1 VDQIIGT
8 ADYMSPEQA
17 RGKPV
22 DARTDVYA
30 LGVVLYQMLTGEVPF
45 HSTTIH
51 GLLFQHVY
59 TPPPTV
65 REKNP
70 HVPEILA
77 QITARALAKAP
88 ADRFQSAEAMAQ
100 ALDFANSH
108 ATNPLTSFAQGELT
122 IPIAPPSGQSSNQ
135 ATPYLP
141 QPQFSTNPQRQLD
154 SYATRPEAQTGPS
167 MLRVTQASGA
177 ALPTT
182 NPGITGAP
190 LPITRK
196 RSLPLS
202 YILATLVLI
211 ACIAVAGIR
220 FFPHAPNG
228 SPGAPTKTGQAQP
241 FLEHFQNNDR
251 GWQAGTLNNGITET
265 LPSGGQYKVT
275 VPQDR
280 TAFPYP
286 QNVGALPDNFTL
298 TATIQET
305 SGEPAAF
312 YGIVLH
318 FSQQSSGISGY
329 AFVINNSGQCLIIK
343 YTSATST
350 PASTAQSSYNTPGQT
365 SHTLKVQAQGIRYSF
380 FVDNQAVKL
389 ATSSNP
395 SNTIWSDGDLHGGDL
410 TLFLAGPA
418 SGAAV
423 PSTTYVA
430 SLVQL
435 SIP

>member
-1 VDQIIGT
+1 
-8 ADYMSPEQA
+8 
-17 RGKPV
+17 
-22 DARTDVYA
+22 
-30 LGVVLYQMLTGEVPF
+30 
-45 HSTTIH
+45 
-51 GLLFQHVY
+51 
-59 TPPPTV
+59 
-65 REKNP
+65 
-70 HVPEILA
+70 VPEILA
-77 QITARALAKAP
+77 QITAKALAKAP

-122 IPIAPPSGQSSNQ
+122 IPIAPPSGQPGSQ
-135 ATPYLP
+135 ATPYAP
-141 QPQFSTNPQRQLD
+141 RPQFSTNPQRQVD

-167 MLRVTQASGA
+167 MLRVTQPSGA

-190 LPITRK
+190 LPIARK
-196 RSLPLS
+196 RSIPLS
-202 YILATLVLI
+202 YVLAALVLI
-211 ACIAVAGIR
+211 ACIAVAGIH
-220 FFPHAPNG
+220 FLPHAPNG
-228 SPGAPTKTGQAQP
+228 SPGAPTNTGQALP

-251 GWQAGTLNNGITET
+251 SWQTGSLNNGITAT

-286 QNVGALPDNFTL
+286 QNVGTLPDNFTL

-305 SGEPAAF
+305 SGEPATF
-312 YGIVLH
+312 YGIMLH

-343 YTSATST
+343 YTSAAST

-365 SHTLKVQAQGIRYSF
+365 SHTLKVQAQGSRYSF

-395 SNTIWSDGDLHGGDL
+395 SNTIWSDGDLHSGDL

-418 SGAAV
+418 SGAAA

-435 SIP
+435 SIH

>member
-1 VDQIIGT
+1 
-8 ADYMSPEQA
+8 
-17 RGKPV
+17 
-22 DARTDVYA
+22 
-30 LGVVLYQMLTGEVPF
+30 
-45 HSTTIH
+45 
-51 GLLFQHVY
+51 
-59 TPPPTV
+59 
-65 REKNP
+65 
-70 HVPEILA
+70 
-77 QITARALAKAP
+77 
-88 ADRFQSAEAMAQ
+88 
-100 ALDFANSH
+100 
-108 ATNPLTSFAQGELT
+108 
-122 IPIAPPSGQSSNQ
+122 
-135 ATPYLP
+135 
-141 QPQFSTNPQRQLD
+141 
-154 SYATRPEAQTGPS
+154 
-167 MLRVTQASGA
+167 MLRVTQPSGA

-190 LPITRK
+190 LPIARK
-196 RSLPLS
+196 RSIPLS
-202 YILATLVLI
+202 YVLAALVLI
-211 ACIAVAGIR
+211 ACIAVAGIH
-220 FFPHAPNG
+220 FLPHAPNG
-228 SPGAPTKTGQAQP
+228 SPGAPTNTGQALP

-251 GWQAGTLNNGITET
+251 SWQTGSLNNGITAT

-286 QNVGALPDNFTL
+286 QNVGTLPDNFTL

-305 SGEPAAF
+305 SGEPATF
-312 YGIVLH
+312 YGIMLH

-343 YTSATST
+343 YTSAAST

-365 SHTLKVQAQGIRYSF
+365 SHTLKVQAQGSRYSF

-395 SNTIWSDGDLHGGDL
+395 SNTIWSDSDLHGGNL